1 MHIVILPGG
10 TVPGTGTGR
19 KKKID
24 HKITV
29 ACPTGR

>member
-1 MHIVILPGG
+1 MHIVILPG
-10 TVPGTGTGR
+10 GTGTGR